1 MNKIYRFLSLLA
13 FVVSAACT
21 SNLVSDQK
29 IEATGFEQI
38 SSNQSG
44 ISFNNTITPSDSLN
58 YNLFPYIYMGA
69 GVALGDINNDG
80 LTDVFMTG
88 NMTPNKL
95 YLNKGDMTFADISK
109 EAAME
114 GDMRWYTG
122 VTMVDINEDGWL
134 DIYVSVS
141 GLKGN
146 TNNQLFVNN
155 GDLTFTE
162 MASAYGLAD
171 AGNSIQSAFFDYD
184 NDGDLDVFVANYP
197 TIPLTMPNYFYYDRM
212 QANKPEDSGHLFR
225 NEGNGTFQDVS
236 AETGVLNYGLSLG
249 IAVSDFNNDGWQDL
263 YVSNDFNVPDY
274 FYLNNGDGTFSEK
287 LQETTRQISMFGM
300 GVDAADFNNDGLM
313 DLFQVDMTPAD
324 HYRSKTNMATMDPLS
339 FYTAVTLGF
348 HYQYMQN
355 SLQVNNGMSDNLSPI
370 FSDISQ
376 LTGMATTD
384 WSWAPLFADFDN
396 DGLKDVIITNGM
408 RLDVNNN
415 DLLNREN
422 STTLIPEKIDMNKAP
437 STPISNYLFKNK
449 GNYEFE
455 DVSEKWNADQKGFSN
470 GVAYGDLDNDGDLD
484 MVINNIDQEASLLKN
499 NNQGANYL
507 RIELKGADKNSL
519 GIGAKVKITTA
530 DTEQWVEQ
538 QLTRGFQSSVEP
550 VLHFGLGE
558 AKKIDAMEITWP
570 DGKTETKKNIASNQT
585 LQLNYKNAKKIDREI
600 QKENPVFKDISELAE
615 IDFTHIEDLYD
626 DFYVEPLLPHRNS
639 QLGPALTVADV
650 NQDGLED
657 IFIGNAKDSEGSLFI
672 QNDEGTFYEMDGPW
686 SSDAAQEDTGAV
698 FFDADADGDQ
708 DLYVVSGGNNIGIK
722 GDFYQDRLY
731 INTSEGFVKS
741 RLALPKMNASGLKV
755 VPADYD
761 GDGDMDLFVG
771 GRIIPGYYGQPPKSY
786 ILENQGGKDEGLRFL
801 DVTMEKAPELE
812 RIGMVTD
819 AFWQDFNTDGNLDLV
834 VAGEWMPLTFFENDG
849 NSLKNVTNEL
859 GMQDTVGW
867 WYSLATLDLDNDGD
881 MDIVAGNLGLNSKY
895 HSSEESPFEI
905 YISDFDGNNRQDI
918 VLSVTKKGTK
928 LPLRGRECSSQQVPI
943 IKRRFETFDAFA
955 SADLNQIY
963 GEQLL
968 ENALHYTI
976 DTFAHHWFENKGNGE
991 YERHQLP
998 IEAQF
1003 SSINDIVVFNYN
1015 NDEYPDLLVAGNLY
1029 DTEVE
1034 TPRSDAGIGLVL
1046 QNNGKKGFD
1055 AVSLNKSGL
1064 LIDNE
1069 VKAIGEIKL
1078 GKTRKQGF
1086 VFAINNEKPKLF
1098 SFEKISADNR
1108 VAPPQNV
1115 VQVMDLKKYKE

>member
-1 MNKIYRFLSLLA
+1 MNKICRFLSLLA
-13 FVVSAACT
+13 FVVFTGCT
-21 SNLVSDQK
+21 SNLKNDQK
-29 IEATGFEQI
+29 IEAAGFEQI
-38 SSNQSG
+38 ASNQSG
-44 ISFNNTITPSDSLN
+44 ISFQNTITPSDTLN
-58 YNLFPYIYMGA
+58 YNTFPYIYMGA

-80 LTDVFMTG
+80 LTDVFLTG

-95 YLNKGDMTFADISK
+95 YLNKGDMSFDDISE
-109 EAAME
+109 EANMT
-114 GDMRWYTG
+114 GDNRWYTG

-141 GLKGN
+141 GLGEN
-146 TNNQLFVNN
+146 TENQLFVNN

-162 MASAYGLAD
+162 LASEYGLTD
-171 AGNSIQSAFFDYD
+171 PGNSIQSAFFDYD

-212 QANKPEDSGHLFR
+212 QSNKPEESGHLFR
-225 NEGNGTFQDVS
+225 NEGNGTFQDVTEES
-236 AETGVLNYGLSLG
+236 GVLNFGLSLG

-300 GVDAADFNNDGLM
+300 GVDAADFNNDGLI

-324 HYRSKTNMATMDPLS
+324 HYRSKTNMATMDPAS
-339 FYTAVTLGF
+339 FYTAVRLGF
-348 HYQYMQN
+348 HHQYMQN
-355 SLQVNNGMSDNLSPI
+355 SLQVNDGISSNDTPV
-370 FSDISQ
+370 FSNISR

-396 DGLKDVIITNGM
+396 DGLKDVMITNGM

-415 DLLNREN
+415 DFSSREN
-422 STTLIPEKIDMNKAP
+422 STTLVPEKIDMSKAP
-437 STPISNYLFKNK
+437 STPISNFLFRNK
-449 GNYEFE
+449 GNYDFE
-455 DVSEKWNADQKGFSN
+455 DVSKKWNADFKGFSN

-484 MVINNIDQEASLLKN
+484 MIINNIDQEASILKN
-499 NNQGANYL
+499 NNHDANYL
-507 RIELKGADKNSL
+507 RIALEGAKKNPQ

-530 DTEQWVEQ
+530 DSEQWVEQ
-538 QLTRGFQSSVEP
+538 HLTRGFQSSVEP
-550 VLHFGLGE
+550 ILHFGLGE
-558 AKKIDAMEITWP
+558 ADKINKLEITWP
-570 DGKTETKKNIASNQT
+570 DGKKEIKKNFSSNQT
-585 LQLNYKNAKKIDREI
+585 LQLNYKNAKKIDQEI
-600 QKENPVFKDISELAE
+600 QEGNPVFKDVSESVG
-615 IDFTHIEDLYD
+615 IDFTHVEDLYD

-639 QLGPALTVADV
+639 QLGPAIAVGDV
-650 NQDGLED
+650 NQDGLQD
-657 IFIGNAKDSEGSLFI
+657 IFIGNAKDSKGSLFT
-672 QNDEGTFYEMDGPW
+672 QNDKGTFHEMDGPW
-686 SSDAAQEDTGAV
+686 SNDKVQEDTGAV

-708 DLYVVSGGNNIGIK
+708 DLYVVSGGNNYGIK
-722 GDFYQDRLY
+722 GGFYQDRLY
-731 INTSEGFVKS
+731 INTPEGFVKS
-741 RLALPKMNASGLKV
+741 EHALPTMDTSGLKV

-761 GDGDMDLFVG
+761 NDGDIDLFVG
-771 GRIIPGYYGQPPKSY
+771 GRIKPGYYGQPPKSY
-786 ILENQGGKDEGLRFL
+786 LLENQGGKDDKLRFL
-801 DVTMEKAPELE
+801 DVTLEKAPELE
-812 RIGMVTD
+812 SIGMVTD
-819 AFWQDFNTDGNLDLV
+819 AFWQDFNTDGTLDLV
-834 VAGEWMPLTFFENDG
+834 LTGEWMPLTFFKNDG
-849 NSLKNVTNEL
+849 DSFTNFTKEL

-867 WYSLATLDLDNDGD
+867 WYSLVTKDLDNDGD

-895 HSSEESPFEI
+895 HSSKTSPFEI
-905 YISDFDGNNRQDI
+905 YINDFDGNNRQDI

-968 ENALHYTI
+968 ESSLHFTI
-976 DTFAHHWFENKGNGE
+976 DTFSHHWFENKGNGN

-1003 SSINDIVVFNYN
+1003 SSINDIVVFDYN
-1015 NDEYPDLLVAGNLY
+1015 KDEYPDLLVAGNLY

-1046 QNNGKKGFD
+1046 QNDGKKGFD

-1064 LIDNE
+1064 LIADE
-1069 VKAIGEIKL
+1069 VKAIVEIKL
-1078 GKTRKQGF
+1078 GKSGTEGF
-1086 VFAINNEKPKLF
+1086 VFAINNDKPKLF
-1098 SFEKISADNR
+1098 AMEKPATDTALVSSQKK
-1108 VAPPQNV
+1108 VALVINP
-1115 VQVMDLKKYKE
+1115 KK